1 MAPFSQLLTLYAKM
15 ERKKKRNQ
23 PSCLSRYLKKKK
35 KKIYESKIKA
45 KIKMKILKKKLTM
58 KKKKLLT
65 NI

>member
-35 KKIYESKIKA
+35 KIYESKIKA